1 MTSELKI
8 LPLKNFSADT
18 AGEID
23 VYPLPTVPFC
33 IYIIGRVKAGKSL
46 LWMNLALNPE
56 FKYKDI
62 FNVKILIS
70 STAFNDKIAKPVI
83 KNFDFV
89 FSDYSEDLLDE
100 IVDMIEQ
107 DETDNKY
114 LLVLEDIIGSV
125 NFKRTGRIDKL
136 TGLITKYRH
145 IGNEKVEGK
154 LSLIIVSQEF
164 KYLNV
169 IARQNASGYFLM
181 GVSPQSELKKMSEA
195 LSVFGGS
202 EKKFIE
208 LYKESKKVKFD
219 FMYLSID
226 YLEVWRNFENKLW
239 SQDDLYKKSLE
250 IEPPEKF
257 IENTDK
263 NKEINDNK

>member
-1 MTSELKI
+1 MTTNLKV
-8 LPLKNFSADT
+8 LTLKNFDAET
-18 AGEID
+18 AGE
-23 VYPLPTVPFC
+23 VENYPLPTIPFC
-33 IYIIGRVKAGKSL
+33 IYLIGRVKAGKSL
-46 LWMNLALNPE
+46 LWMNLALNPA

-70 STAFNDKIAKPVI
+70 STAFNDKIARPVI

-89 FSDYSEDLLDE
+89 FSDYSEDLLSE
-100 IVDMIEQ
+100 IIDMIEA
-107 DETDNKY
+107 DESDNKY
-114 LLVLEDIIGSV
+114 LLVLEDIIGNV
-125 NFKRTGRIDKL
+125 NFKRTGKIDKL

-181 GVSPQSELKKMSEA
+181 GVSPHSELKKMSES

-202 EKKFIE
+202 EKKFLE

-226 YLEVWRNFENKLW
+226 YLEVWRNFDVKLW
-239 SQDDLYKKSLE
+239 SQEELYKEPLK
-250 IEPPEKF
+250 IEPPNKF
-257 IENTDK
+257 IDK
-263 NKEINDNK
+263 EEEKKNLDE